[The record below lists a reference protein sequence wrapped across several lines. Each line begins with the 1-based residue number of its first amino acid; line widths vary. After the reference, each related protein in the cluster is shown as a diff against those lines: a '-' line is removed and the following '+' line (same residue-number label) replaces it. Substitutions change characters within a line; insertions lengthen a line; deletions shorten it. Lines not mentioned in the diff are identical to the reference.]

1 MNGPDARECPRT
13 AYELTAALAERD
25 DAAAWAIL
33 RGLDQEATWRVV
45 VALGAQARQAALTA
59 SEPRVAEIRF
69 EQQLEA
75 LGELRGF
82 PALQAALDALAG
94 DPVAPP
100 APMPPAAAL
109 AAAARCLAGITAR
122 TLAGAGLQ
130 PRAVAMVCR
139 RAAG

>member
-1 MNGPDARECPRT
+1 MTGQDARAPRT
-13 AYELTAALAERD
+13 AYELTAATAEHD

-33 RGLDQEATWRVV
+33 RGLGQEDTWRVV
-45 VALGAQARQAALTA
+45 VALGAQARQAAAVA
-59 SEPRVAEIRF
+59 SAEHAPEIRF
-69 EQQLEA
+69 EQHLEA
-75 LGELRGF
+75 LGELRGS
-82 PALQAALDALAG
+82 PAREAALAALGG

-100 APMPPAAAL
+100 RPMPPAAAL

-130 PRAVAMVCR
+130 FPAIAVLCR